1 LTRAELELYFLVPAY
16 ELLSRLRLSGCG
28 EIGFAG
34 VAIHGGVRR
43 SENLPIHSKKALSA
57 RLADKAFDVE

>member
-1 LTRAELELYFLVPAY
+1 VSAYGLQSGLRA
-16 ELLSRLRLSGCG
+16 SGGG
-28 EIGFAG
+28 ENGSAG
-34 VAIHGGVRR
+34 VALHGGVRR